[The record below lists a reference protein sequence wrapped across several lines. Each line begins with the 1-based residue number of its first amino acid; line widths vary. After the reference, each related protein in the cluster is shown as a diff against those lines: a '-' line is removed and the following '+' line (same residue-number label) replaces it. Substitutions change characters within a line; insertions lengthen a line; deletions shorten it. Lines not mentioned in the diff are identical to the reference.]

1 MDLSEVL
8 GLLKVFFSELT
19 SASVAV
25 RLILATVMGGM
36 IGIERAQKRYAAGIR
51 TFALV
56 CLGSA
61 LAMITALYLAEM
73 SGGDADVG
81 RIPGQVLTGIG
92 FLGAG
97 TIIVT
102 DRKQIRGL
110 TTAAGLWVTSTMG
123 LAIGAGFIWAA
134 VLCVI
139 LVLFTTWLMHSF
151 SRYVESHTRTA
162 ELYIEIDRSKVN
174 ELLKFIREQGYLI
187 KSMERRQEPVLVEGD
202 IALRVGLDLIRKYY
216 HPQLMD
222 DVMNVEGV
230 HYIEEIG

>member
-1 MDLSEVL
+1 M
-8 GLLKVFFSELT
+8 KVFFCCLT
-19 SASVAV
+19 PASVAV
-25 RLILATVMGGM
+25 RLIMATLMGALVGM
-36 IGIERAQKRYAAGIR
+36 ERAQKRYAAGIR

-61 LAMITALYLAEM
+61 LAMVTALYLADM

-123 LAIGAGFIWAA
+123 LAIGAGFVWAS
-134 VLCVI
+134 VLC
-139 LVLFTTWLMHSF
+139 LVLILFTTWLMHSF
-151 SRYVESHTRTA
+151 SRYVESHTRTM
-162 ELYIEIDRSKVN
+162 ELYIEIERAKVN
-174 ELLKFIREQGYLI
+174 ELLRFIREQDYLI

-202 IALRVGLDLIRKYY
+202 IALRVELDLLKKQY
-216 HPQLMD
+216 HPLLMD
-222 DVMNVEGV
+222 EIMGVEGV
-230 HYIEEIG
+230 HYIEEVG

>member
-1 MDLSEVL
+1 MDFFEQMN
-8 GLLKVFFSELT
+8 VFFCEL
-19 SASVAV
+19 SPAYVAF
-25 RLILATVMGGM
+25 RLILATALGALVGT
-36 IGIERAQKRYAAGIR
+36 ERAQKRYAAGIR

-61 LAMITALYLAEM
+61 LAMVTALFLAEM

-123 LAIGAGFIWAA
+123 LAIGAGFIFAA
-134 VLCVI
+134 VLCVV
-139 LVLFTTWLMHSF
+139 LVLFTTWLMHSI
-151 SRYVESHTRTA
+151 SRYVESHTKTA
-162 ELYIEIDRSKVN
+162 ELYIEIERSKVN
-174 ELLKFIREQGYLI
+174 NLLKYVREQGYLI
-187 KSMERRQEPVLVEGD
+187 KSLERRQEPVLVEGD
-202 IALRVGLDLIRKYY
+202 IALRITIDMMQKYF

-222 DVMNVEGV
+222 DLMDVDGV

>member
-1 MDLSEVL
+1 MEILESL
-8 GLLKVFFSELT
+8 NNFFSELS

-25 RLILATVMGGM
+25 RLIMATAMGALVGM
-36 IGIERAQKRYAAGIR
+36 ERAQKRYAAGIR

-61 LAMITALYLAEM
+61 LAMITALYLGQL
-73 SGGDADVG
+73 SGPGADVG

-123 LAIGAGFIWAA
+123 IAIGAGFAFAA
-134 VLCVI
+134 ALCLI

-162 ELYIEIDRSKVN
+162 ELYIEIERGKVN
-174 ELLKFIREQGYLI
+174 ELLRFVREREYLI
-187 KSMERRQEPVLVEGD
+187 KSMERREEPVLVEGD
-202 IALRVGLDLIRKYY
+202 IALRVEIDMLKKQY

-222 DVMNVEGV
+222 NLMDIEGV